1 LWSLAAIRNSPVDC
15 RFPHFAILNAML
27 LTLASRSLD
36 SLMTES
42 GDGDASMTI
51 LDVPEYA
58 IRHLELRGINV
69 PASAFAGWSL
79 SDLDQLRDRADKVG
93 CPCLVL
99 IEDTALPFGRDDE
112 AAADEAADRVRRLA
126 AAAHRLGC
134 NALAISCDAPSSDD
148 AFEVAAAQVKAV
160 MPAVERLELNL
171 LIAPHEGLTHDPDR
185 LTELIKRV
193 GGFRIGSLPS
203 FGHAAATGDVI
214 GTLRKLAP
222 YAGSVQATVE
232 HVTRTGK
239 HKGYDL
245 VKCIEAIR
253 SVGFVN
259 TVAID
264 YVGQKDPI
272 EQIDM
277 ARQILSE
284 AIEAE

>member
-1 LWSLAAIRNSPVDC
+1 
-15 RFPHFAILNAML
+15 ML
-27 LTLASRSLD
+27 LTLASRSLE
-36 SLMTES
+36 SLMTSS
-42 GDGDASMTI
+42 GEGDASMTI
-51 LDVPEYA
+51 LDVPEYT
-58 IRHLELRGINV
+58 IRHLQLRGINV

-79 SDLDQLRDRADKVG
+79 TDLDRLRDRADKVG

-99 IEDTALPFGRDDE
+99 IEDTALPFGQ
-112 AAADEAADRVRRLA
+112 ADEARVDEATDRVSRLA

-134 NALAISCDAPSSDD
+134 NALAISCDASETDD
-148 AFEVAAAQVKAV
+148 AFELAASQIKAV

-171 LIAPHEGLTHDPDR
+171 LLAPREGLTRDADR

-203 FGHAAATGDVI
+203 FGHAASTGDVI

-222 YAGSVQATVE
+222 YAGSVQATVDRF
-232 HVTRTGK
+232 TKAGK

-245 VKCIEAIR
+245 AECIEAIR

-264 YVGQKDPI
+264 YVGKTDPI
-272 EQIDM
+272 DHIDK
-277 ARQILSE
+277 AREILTE